1 MRVKASQFLP
11 KSLVL
16 TAGVLGVSCQDDH
29 QGEEQPDP
37 ESFSPQGFLLKEVDL
52 ILHDLCGL
60 GEHLP
65 HK

>member
-1 MRVKASQFLP
+1 MLEGKTGSPMRVKASQFLP

-37 ESFSPQGFLLKEVDL
+37 E
-52 ILHDLCGL
+52 
-60 GEHLP
+60 
-65 HK
+65 